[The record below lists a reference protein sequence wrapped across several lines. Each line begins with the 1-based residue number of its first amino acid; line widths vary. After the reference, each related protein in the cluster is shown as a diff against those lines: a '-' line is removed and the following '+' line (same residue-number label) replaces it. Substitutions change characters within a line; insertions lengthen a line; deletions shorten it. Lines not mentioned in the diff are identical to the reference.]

1 MSIALRKFIGS
12 QISEVTK
19 CKNPYTKKHIAVSLE
34 LKRNGNDIELRLPLR
49 AIKELKNDIQL
60 VSSLRDSDNINDV
73 QITNS
78 EVKFVL
84 NKDRIV
90 SEVFKDPVNSRIN
103 QNPTNVIVE
112 FSSPNIAKPFHVG
125 HLRSTIIGNFVS
137 NLLHATNNNVTKMN
151 YLGDWGTQ
159 FGFLKVGID
168 MEKLSEEDIK
178 KNPLECLFKAYV
190 SAHSSTDPSIPILAR
205 EVFERMENEEDATE
219 MKTWQN
225 YRQYTLDELK
235 IMYERLNVVFN
246 QYEFES
252 MYNRKKVQ
260 SVIEI
265 MKEKNLLQEDKDGKM
280 VVQVGE
286 RQVPIIK
293 SDGTTLYLVR
303 DIAAFIE
310 RHKQY
315 NLDTIYYVVDNGQ
328 HDHFTALKSV
338 ASQLNYDGES
348 CIQHVKFG
356 RIKGMSTRKGSVVF
370 LKDILNEARDLMHK
384 KQQESQTTKVDLS
397 KCGESIADILGV
409 SAVITNDLK
418 QRRQKDYDFDWN
430 KTLQIT
436 GDSGVKLQYTH
447 CRLYNL
453 NRLCGVEE
461 AKLLNLNLL
470 TEPEAQ
476 NLIYEILKYSET
488 ILHCNDTLEACGL
501 VNYLFGLCN
510 TVSRAFKVLS
520 VKNAPDELV
529 GAQRLLLFNISRKIL
544 KHGLEIMGLKVL
556 NEM

>member
-1 MSIALRKFIGS
+1 M
-12 QISEVTK
+12 
-19 CKNPYTKKHIAVSLE
+19 SLE
-34 LKRNGNDIELRLPLR
+34 LKRNDNDLELRLPLR

-60 VSSLRDSDNINDV
+60 VSSLRNSDKINDV

-84 NKDRIV
+84 NKDRVI
-90 SEVFKDPVNSRIN
+90 SEVFKDPVNTRIN
-103 QNPTNVIVE
+103 QNATNVIVE

-159 FGFLKVGID
+159 FGYLKVGID
-168 MEKLSEEDIK
+168 MEKLTEEDIK
-178 KNPLECLFKAYV
+178 KSPLECLFKAYV
-190 SAHSSTDPSIPILAR
+190 SAHSSSDPSIPMLAR

-246 QYEFES
+246 EYEFES

-265 MKEKNLLQEDKDGKM
+265 MKEKHLLQEDKDGKM

-315 NLDTIYYVVDNGQ
+315 HLDTIYYVVDNGQ

-338 ASQLNYDGES
+338 ATQLNYDGES
-348 CIQHVKFG
+348 SIQHIKFG

-384 KQQESQTTKVDLS
+384 KQQETQS
-397 KCGESIADILGV
+397 KIH
-409 SAVITNDLK
+409 
-418 QRRQKDYDFDWN
+418 Q
-430 KTLQIT
+430 
-436 GDSGVKLQYTH
+436 
-447 CRLYNL
+447 
-453 NRLCGVEE
+453 
-461 AKLLNLNLL
+461 
-470 TEPEAQ
+470 
-476 NLIYEILKYSET
+476 
-488 ILHCNDTLEACGL
+488 
-501 VNYLFGLCN
+501 
-510 TVSRAFKVLS
+510 
-520 VKNAPDELV
+520 
-529 GAQRLLLFNISRKIL
+529 
-544 KHGLEIMGLKVL
+544 LEI
-556 NEM
+556 

>member
-1 MSIALRKFIGS
+1 M
-12 QISEVTK
+12 TK

-34 LKRNGNDIELRLPLR
+34 LKRNNNDLELRLPLR
-49 AIKELKNDIQL
+49 TIKELKNDLQH

-84 NKDRIV
+84 NKDHVI
-90 SEVFKDPVNSRIN
+90 SEVFKDPVNTRIN

-168 MEKLSEEDIK
+168 MEKLSEDDIIK
-178 KNPLECLFKAYV
+178 SPLECLFKAYV
-190 SAHSSTDPSIPILAR
+190 SAHSSTDPSIPSLAR
-205 EVFERMENEEDATE
+205 EVFERMENEEDAAE

-235 IMYERLNVVFN
+235 IMYERLNIVFDE
-246 QYEFES
+246 YEFES

-265 MKEKNLLQEDKDGKM
+265 MKEKHLLQEDKDGKM

-315 NLDTIYYVVDNGQ
+315 DLDTIYYVVDNGQ

-338 ASQLNYDGES
+338 ATQLNYDGES
-348 CIQHVKFG
+348 CIQHIKFG
-356 RIKGMSTRKGSVVF
+356 RIKGMSTRKGSVIF

-384 KQQESQTTKVDLS
+384 KQQETQS
-397 KCGESIADILGV
+397 KKIE
-409 SAVITNDLK
+409 
-418 QRRQKDYDFDWN
+418 
-430 KTLQIT
+430 
-436 GDSGVKLQYTH
+436 
-447 CRLYNL
+447 
-453 NRLCGVEE
+453 
-461 AKLLNLNLL
+461 
-470 TEPEAQ
+470 
-476 NLIYEILKYSET
+476 
-488 ILHCNDTLEACGL
+488 
-501 VNYLFGLCN
+501 
-510 TVSRAFKVLS
+510 
-520 VKNAPDELV
+520 
-529 GAQRLLLFNISRKIL
+529 FNNNMTFSK
-544 KHGLEIMGLKVL
+544 
-556 NEM
+556 

>member
-1 MSIALRKFIGS
+1 M
-12 QISEVTK
+12 TK

-34 LKRNGNDIELRLPLR
+34 LKRNGNDLELRLPLR

-60 VSSLRDSDNINDV
+60 VSSLRGSDNINDV
-73 QITNS
+73 KITNS

-84 NKDRIV
+84 NKELVV
-90 SEVFKDPVNSRIN
+90 SEVFKDPVNLRIN
-103 QNPTNVIVE
+103 QNPKNVIVE

-178 KNPLECLFKAYV
+178 KSPLECLFKAYV
-190 SAHSSTDPSIPILAR
+190 SAHSSTDPSIPMLAR
-205 EVFERMENEEDATE
+205 EVFERMENEEDAIE

-225 YRQYTLDELK
+225 YRQYTLDELT

-246 QYEFES
+246 EYEFES

-265 MKEKNLLQEDKDGKM
+265 IKEKHLLQEDKDGKM

-310 RHKQY
+310 RHKKY

-338 ASQLNYDGES
+338 ATQLNYDGES
-348 CIQHVKFG
+348 CIQHIKFG

-384 KQQESQTTKVDLS
+384 KQQETQ
-397 KCGESIADILGV
+397 
-409 SAVITNDLK
+409 
-418 QRRQKDYDFDWN
+418 
-430 KTLQIT
+430 
-436 GDSGVKLQYTH
+436 
-447 CRLYNL
+447 
-453 NRLCGVEE
+453 
-461 AKLLNLNLL
+461 
-470 TEPEAQ
+470 
-476 NLIYEILKYSET
+476 SE
-488 ILHCNDTLEACGL
+488 
-501 VNYLFGLCN
+501 NYLISEVIFYKLFTCQIL
-510 TVSRAFKVLS
+510 TQQPKWTCQ
-520 VKNAPDELV
+520 NAANQL
-529 GAQRLLLFNISRKIL
+529 QTF
-544 KHGLEIMGLKVL
+544 
-556 NEM
+556 

>member
-1 MSIALRKFIGS
+1 MIISK
-12 QISEVTK
+12 ISEVTK

-34 LKRNGNDIELRLPLR
+34 LKRNGNDLELRLPLR
-49 AIKELKNDIQL
+49 TIKELKNDIQL
-60 VSSLRDSDNINDV
+60 VSSLSGSDNINDV

-84 NKDRIV
+84 NKDRVV
-90 SEVFKDPVNSRIN
+90 SEVFRDPVNSQIN

-190 SAHSSTDPSIPILAR
+190 SAHSSTDPSIPMLAR

-219 MKTWQN
+219 MNTWQN

-265 MKEKNLLQEDKDGKM
+265 MKEKHLLQEDKDGKM

-338 ASQLNYDGES
+338 ATQLNYDGES
-348 CIQHVKFG
+348 CIQHIKFG

-384 KQQESQTTKVDLS
+384 KQQESQS
-397 KCGESIADILGV
+397 M
-409 SAVITNDLK
+409 
-418 QRRQKDYDFDWN
+418 
-430 KTLQIT
+430 
-436 GDSGVKLQYTH
+436 
-447 CRLYNL
+447 
-453 NRLCGVEE
+453 
-461 AKLLNLNLL
+461 
-470 TEPEAQ
+470 
-476 NLIYEILKYSET
+476 
-488 ILHCNDTLEACGL
+488 
-501 VNYLFGLCN
+501 NYL
-510 TVSRAFKVLS
+510 
-520 VKNAPDELV
+520 
-529 GAQRLLLFNISRKIL
+529 I
-544 KHGLEIMGLKVL
+544 
-556 NEM
+556 NEVTFY

>member
-1 MSIALRKFIGS
+1 M
-12 QISEVTK
+12 TK

-190 SAHSSTDPSIPILAR
+190 SAHSSTDPSIPMLAR

-384 KQQESQTTKVDLS
+384 KQQESQSKIYVINKVTFPKLFT
-397 KCGESIADILGV
+397 C
-409 SAVITNDLK
+409 
-418 QRRQKDYDFDWN
+418 Q
-430 KTLQIT
+430 TLTQQPKWT
-436 GDSGVKLQYTH
+436 CQNAENQLQT
-447 CRLYNL
+447 
-453 NRLCGVEE
+453 
-461 AKLLNLNLL
+461 
-470 TEPEAQ
+470 
-476 NLIYEILKYSET
+476 
-488 ILHCNDTLEACGL
+488 
-501 VNYLFGLCN
+501 F
-510 TVSRAFKVLS
+510 
-520 VKNAPDELV
+520 
-529 GAQRLLLFNISRKIL
+529 
-544 KHGLEIMGLKVL
+544 
-556 NEM
+556 